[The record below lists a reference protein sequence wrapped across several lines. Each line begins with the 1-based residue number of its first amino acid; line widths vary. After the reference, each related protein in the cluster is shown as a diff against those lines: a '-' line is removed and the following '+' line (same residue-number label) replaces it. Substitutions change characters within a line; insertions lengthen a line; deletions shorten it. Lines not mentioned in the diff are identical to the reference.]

1 MANLREQ
8 VNMVKLIHTFVRLL
22 LDLLAPGT
30 GKRRASVRP
39 ALDAPVRWLDAP
51 RPDAARVRVPRS
63 PYGLHEPLDGTGT
76 ALIRPYLIAAERE
89 REQRQRRRTVLVL
102 ATDFGIDL
110 DLHVIGARGAVR

>member
-1 MANLREQ
+1 M
-8 VNMVKLIHTFVRLL
+8 
-22 LDLLAPGT
+22 
-30 GKRRASVRP
+30 
-39 ALDAPVRWLDAP
+39 
-51 RPDAARVRVPRS
+51 PRS
-63 PYGLHEPLDGTGT
+63 PYGLHEPLDGAGT